1 MESRCIRLSQGMYK
15 TCWEHGSKVL
25 YSAKGFPCRDAC
37 VLNGVAEG
45 VGKDIFTDYLGG
57 FICREVIEP
66 DPMDTGRP
74 QEEDLD
80 IVLDI

>member
-1 MESRCIRLSQGMYK
+1 MYK
-15 TCWEHGSKVL
+15 TCWKHGGKVP
-25 YSAKGFPCRDAC
+25 YNAKGFPCRVVHA
-37 VLNGVAEG
+37 LNGVAEG
-45 VGKDIFTDYLGG
+45 AGKDICIDYLGG